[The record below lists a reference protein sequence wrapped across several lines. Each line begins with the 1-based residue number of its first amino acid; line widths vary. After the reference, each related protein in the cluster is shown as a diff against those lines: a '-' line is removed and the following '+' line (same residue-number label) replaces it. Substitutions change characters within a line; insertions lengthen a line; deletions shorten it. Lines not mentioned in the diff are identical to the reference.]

1 MSNSALTAR
10 SAFAATKAPGGS
22 SVSLDVVDGLMIA
35 HISALKGQSAAVLS
49 KMREGY
55 GLELPVTPA
64 LTEARSLSAL
74 WAGPGQ
80 WLVIAPSEGRGD
92 LEQELANGLAG
103 LAAVTDQTDSRA
115 IVRVSGPKAAS
126 VLATGLPID
135 LHPRA
140 FGPNSVAITHAAH
153 IGVIV
158 WRGAAEQNFH
168 VACSRSFAGSF
179 WDWLAHAA
187 EGAAEGAAQS
197 AAQGAKKG
205 A

>member
-1 MSNSALTAR
+1 MIPKESACVSNPALTAR
-10 SAFAATKAPGGS
+10 SAFAGAKAPGGS
-22 SVSLDVVDGLMIA
+22 SVTLDVIDDLMIT
-35 HISALKGQSAAVLS
+35 HISVLKGQTAALLS
-49 KMREGY
+49 KMREAY
-55 GLELPVTPA
+55 GLELPVSPTM
-64 LTEARSLSAL
+64 TEGRSLSAL

-80 WLVIAPSEGRGD
+80 WLVIAPAEGRSD
-92 LEQELANGLAG
+92 LEQELAKALTG

-153 IGVIV
+153 IGVVV
-158 WRGAAEQNFH
+158 WRGAADQSFH

-179 WDWLAHAA
+179 WDWLSH
-187 EGAAEGAAQS
+187 
-197 AAQGAKKG
+197 AAQGA
-205 A
+205 